1 MSRLTQRSFDE
12 LPGSMP
18 PTSKNEKRFD
28 DFKIPKYAYEGMYYF
43 DFYFLYADFFLLLLL
58 LE

>member
-18 PTSKNEKRFD
+18 TSKTEKRLDEFI
-28 DFKIPKYAYEGMYYF
+28 IPKFAYEGMF
-43 DFYFLYADFFLLLLL
+43 DVKTFFF
-58 LE
+58 